1 MTVSPGDL
9 ADDFEIIRE
18 YRSRGDLSEEDQR
31 VLDAAEEQLRN
42 QIKKQSDG

>member
-1 MTVSPGDL
+1 MTAGPGKVS
-9 ADDFEIIRE
+9 DDVEIIRA

-42 QIKKQSDG
+42 QIRKQSDG